1 VRRFIS
7 AIAFLVALVVVL
19 GAAGCGQRF
28 DRAPGNAPRAADLAA
43 DALQALEEKGSA
55 HFVADLKTGPTSE
68 SESASVSVHLEG
80 DASGQAV
87 DAEGSVA
94 FGAFTINGRLL
105 VGEHAFFV
113 QVMDQWYGDNTGIAD
128 ELQKAQHQHEG
139 RVWDEL
145 ATPEGLRR
153 NFDQLF
159 DGDVTEGPTID
170 GVPTWQFRG
179 KLDAAGVV
187 SFAKRLG
194 VALDGQEQ
202 ELFAKVADASAVLL
216 VVGQEDDLP
225 RRLELSVHLSP
236 EELQQLQASG
246 YSSTDGA
253 ENFSSSLELSDF
265 GKPVE
270 FQPPGDAKPLDQL
283 FEELFSGFE

>member
-7 AIAFLVALVVVL
+7 AIAFLVAFVFVL

-28 DRAPGNAPRAADLAA
+28 DHEAGDAPSSGDLAA

-55 HFVADLKTGPTSE
+55 HFVADLKSGPTAE
-68 SESASVSVHLEG
+68 SESASFTVHLEG
-80 DASGQAV
+80 DASGEAV

-94 FGAFTINGRLL
+94 FGAFTVNGHLL
-105 VGEHAFFV
+105 VDEHAFFV

-128 ELQKAQHQHEG
+128 ELETAKQQHEG

-153 NFDQLF
+153 NFPQLF
-159 DGDVTEGPTID
+159 DGDVTEGPAVD
-170 GVPTWQFRG
+170 GVATWQFEG
-179 KLDAAGVV
+179 KFDAAGFV
-187 SFAKRLG
+187 SFAKRFG
-194 VALDGQEQ
+194 AAPDAREQ
-202 ELFAKVADASAVLL
+202 ELFTKVANASTVLL
-216 VVGQEDDLP
+216 VVGQDDGLP
-225 RRLELSVHLSP
+225 RRIELSVHLSTD
-236 EELQQLQASG
+236 ELQELQASG

-265 GKPVE
+265 GKRVE
-270 FQPPGDAKPLDQL
+270 FQRPTDVKPLEQL
-283 FEELFSGFE
+283 FEEIFSGFE

>member
-1 VRRFIS
+1 M
-7 AIAFLVALVVVL
+7 
-19 GAAGCGQRF
+19 
-28 DRAPGNAPRAADLAA
+28 
-43 DALQALEEKGSA
+43 
-55 HFVADLKTGPTSE
+55 
-68 SESASVSVHLEG
+68 
-80 DASGQAV
+80 
-87 DAEGSVA
+87 DAEGSVS

-105 VGEHAFFV
+105 IGEHAFFV

-128 ELQKAQHQHEG
+128 ELENAQQQHEG

-145 ATPEGLRR
+145 ATPEGLRQ

-159 DGDVTEGPTID
+159 DGAVIEGPTID
-170 GVPTWQFRG
+170 GVSTWQFKG

-194 VALDGQEQ
+194 VALDEQ
-202 ELFAKVADASAVLL
+202 ERELFTKVADASAVLL
-216 VVGQEDDLP
+216 VVGQEDHLP

-253 ENFSSSLELSDF
+253 ENFTSSLELSEF
-265 GKPVE
+265 GKQVE
-270 FQPPGDAKPLDQL
+270 FQPPAKAKPLDQL

>member
-28 DRAPGNAPRAADLAA
+28 DHGAGDAPSSGDLAA
-43 DALQALEEKGSA
+43 DALRALEEKGSA
-55 HFVADLKTGPTSE
+55 HFIADLKTGPTAE
-68 SESASVSVHLEG
+68 SESASFTVHLEG
-80 DASGQAV
+80 DASGEAV
-87 DAEGSVA
+87 DAEGSAA
-94 FGAFTINGRLL
+94 FGAFTVNGRLL
-105 VGEHAFFV
+105 VDEHAFFV

-128 ELQKAQHQHEG
+128 ELETAKQQHEG

-153 NFDQLF
+153 NFGQLF
-159 DGDVTEGPTID
+159 DGEVSEGPTID
-170 GVPTWQFRG
+170 GVATWQFKG

-187 SFAKRLG
+187 AFAKRF
-194 VALDGQEQ
+194 AAAPDAREQ
-202 ELFAKVADASAVLL
+202 ELFKKVAESSTVLL
-216 VVGQEDDLP
+216 VVGREDSLP
-225 RRLELSVHLSP
+225 RRIELSVHLS
-236 EELQQLQASG
+236 ESELQELQASG

-253 ENFSSSLELSDF
+253 ENFTSSLELSDF
-265 GKPVE
+265 GKRVE
-270 FQPPGDAKPLDQL
+270 FQRPADARPLDQL